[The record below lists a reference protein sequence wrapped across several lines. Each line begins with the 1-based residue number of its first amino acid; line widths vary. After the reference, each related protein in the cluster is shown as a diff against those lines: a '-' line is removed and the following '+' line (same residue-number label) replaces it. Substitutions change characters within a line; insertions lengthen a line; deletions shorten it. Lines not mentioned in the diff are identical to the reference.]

1 MKIVLENEEYRQ
13 IDSFL
18 VRSFDD
24 FKKTILNKPLS
35 SEPLLASL
43 FSFGIV
49 LNCSRLKELK
59 SILNSKNINLNTIY
73 TQARE
78 TAICAKALKINT
90 HYQQSSFIE
99 LDQKQFFKKE
109 SNDDLSH
116 KGTIRSGDKISS
128 NGNLFIIGDVNP
140 GAQISAKKDIYVWGK
155 LCGIAIAGKDGND
168 SATISSLYLNPL
180 QIRISNSVAIGPKEK
195 PNNFYPEIAL
205 LESGEIVIKPFI
217 IN

>member
-1 MKIVLENEEYRQ
+1 MKIVLENKEYQR

-18 VRSFDD
+18 VKSFDD
-24 FKKTILNKPLS
+24 LKKTILSKPLS

-43 FSFGIV
+43 FSFGII
-49 LNCSRLKELK
+49 LNCSILKELK
-59 SILNSKNINLNTIY
+59 SILNSKNINLNIIY

-99 LDQKQFFKKE
+99 LDQTQFFKKE
-109 SNDDLSH
+109 SDNDLSH

-180 QIRISNSVAIGPKEK
+180 QLRINNSVAIGPKEK

-205 LESGEIVIKPFI
+205 LESGEIVIKPHI
-217 IN
+217 IT

>member
-1 MKIVLENEEYRQ
+1 MKIVLENKEYQR

-24 FKKTILNKPLS
+24 LKKTILSKPLS

-43 FSFGIV
+43 FSFEII
-49 LNCSRLKELK
+49 LNCSILKELK

-90 HYQQSSFIE
+90 HYQQSSFIG
-99 LDQKQFFKKE
+99 LDQTQFSKKE
-109 SNDDLSH
+109 SDNDLSH

-180 QIRISNSVAIGPKEK
+180 QLRISNSVAIGPKEK

-205 LESGEIVIKPFI
+205 LESGEIVIKPHI
-217 IN
+217 IT